1 MAASTEDT
9 ADSFRSAQGDD
20 IDSEGGLQGASTC
33 SEMSID
39 EPQDPANQLQG
50 CGPHQDDSGVSSGLV
65 HAAAPSDGS
74 GGSTPPTFP
83 AVTPGAGDAQ
93 LARSEASGDALPNI
107 SSTPE
112 GSQDS
117 RRDLADSQPPSLDG
131 SGTDSGGAS
140 SPRRALAQVLTGA
153 AAHDGTTDDAHAAA
167 SSAAGREVQVSAAG
181 ASSSTSSGTQERQ
194 RQVAVAVD
202 YASTLEAMENRYG
215 RLEQTVARNA
225 QAVEDK
231 FSQMMGMLS
240 QMVSAQNHVG
250 AAPRDAAHAK
260 SGVGHEQPEPTP
272 S

>member
-1 MAASTEDT
+1 MMTRSRKADLLLAQDLEQAAAPEAEGDTPATSTQAVQGPEASGADEARQMAASTEDT
-9 ADSFRSAQGDD
+9 ADSFRSTQGDD

-153 AAHDGTTDDAHAAA
+153 AAHDGTTDDAHVAA
-167 SSAAGREVQVSAAG
+167 SS
-181 ASSSTSSGTQERQ
+181 
-194 RQVAVAVD
+194 
-202 YASTLEAMENRYG
+202 
-215 RLEQTVARNA
+215 
-225 QAVEDK
+225 
-231 FSQMMGMLS
+231 
-240 QMVSAQNHVG
+240 
-250 AAPRDAAHAK
+250 
-260 SGVGHEQPEPTP
+260 
-272 S
+272 